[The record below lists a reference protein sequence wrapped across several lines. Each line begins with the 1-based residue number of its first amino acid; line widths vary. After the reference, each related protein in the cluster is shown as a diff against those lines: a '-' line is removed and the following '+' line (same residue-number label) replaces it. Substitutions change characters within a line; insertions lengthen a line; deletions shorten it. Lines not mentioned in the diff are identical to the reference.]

1 MPAITVD
8 DLTVL
13 PSDSLAPA
21 WVTSPGRYGR

>member
-13 PSDSLAPA
+13 PRLTSPA
-21 WVTSPGRYGR
+21 WVTSRVRCGR

>member
-13 PSDSLAPA
+13 PRLASPGWA
-21 WVTSPGRYGR
+21 TSPAPCGR